1 MNGIGKQILNNQF
14 KKHNPMIKLTS
25 LLATIFILCLTT
37 PDKPKEILTSEQ
49 QEKTV
54 VIKLTVAQINIVL
67 KGVSGLPISE
77 AQDTYMTIL
86 IQAQQQLQQDSVKK
100 K

>member
-49 QEKTV
+49 QEKT
-54 VIKLTVAQINIVL
+54 L
-67 KGVSGLPISE
+67 
-77 AQDTYMTIL
+77 
-86 IQAQQQLQQDSVKK
+86 
-100 K
+100 